1 MKIKI
6 EHVAYWVEDL
16 EVVKGFYQ
24 TYFDTRSGTLY
35 ENKKKGFKSYFL
47 TLGEGARVE
56 IMQKHNISKNTQKGH
71 TMGIAHIALSLGSE
85 DAVNQLT
92 EKMKKN
98 GVKIVSA
105 PRTTGDGY
113 YESVVAD
120 PEGNLIELT
129 V

>member
-1 MKIKI
+1 MNIKI

-16 EVVKGFYQ
+16 EKVKSFYLDH
-24 TYFDTRSGTLY
+24 FKASASELY
-35 ENKKKGFKSYFL
+35 HNRKKGFRSYFL
-47 TLGEGARVE
+47 TLGDGARIE
-56 IMQKHNISKNTQKGH
+56 IMNMVDKRVSPEKGH
-71 TMGIAHIALSLGSE
+71 TLGLAHIALSLGSKE
-85 DAVNQLT
+85 EVDRMT
-92 EKMKKN
+92 TYFSGKGIE
-98 GVKIVSA
+98 IVGL